1 MALVLSLLLR
11 ALHLHA
17 KLSYMNLIFFLC
29 LRFAEEVQ
37 VEDCSELAF
46 TLALNSVFPCSV
58 IREKS
63 SNGNEAEEEGT
74 LFCKGFG
81 C

>member
-1 MALVLSLLLR
+1 MEDLR
-11 ALHLHA
+11 T
-17 KLSYMNLIFFLC
+17 
-29 LRFAEEVQ
+29 
-37 VEDCSELAF
+37 CSELAF